1 MAGAGSVS
9 TVTVRAGT
17 GSQTEAQSPPTAPP
31 VVTHR
36 PKVRH
41 APGKSRG
48 EDAGDL
54 ERHRSCREWP
64 DHVVEGNH
72 YLPDDSSKREYVVPS
87 KALSIR
93 PVAAGSGRV
102 PLLGMHPGK
111 MTDALCELDA

>member
-1 MAGAGSVS
+1 
-9 TVTVRAGT
+9 
-17 GSQTEAQSPPTAPP
+17 
-31 VVTHR
+31 
-36 PKVRH
+36 
-41 APGKSRG
+41 
-48 EDAGDL
+48 
-54 ERHRSCREWP
+54 
-64 DHVVEGNH
+64 VVEGNH